1 MRTHG
6 WGGSVPV
13 DDAEA
18 TARILAAAR
27 SAIDEHGVSTTISDV
42 ARTLGVTRQTVYRY
56 FPSTEALLQATAFD
70 AVGDFLERIA
80 ARIKGIREPDA
91 AVVDGIGAVLDELP
105 DDRYVGLLFSADSM
119 SLFAVGEVTSEAG
132 RGFARSIIERMD
144 VDWTARGYSSA
155 DTDVIAEIVVR
166 TLQSMVL
173 DHGDGRS
180 PAQRRAFLDAWV
192 GAAIRALPATVG
204 VPR

>member
-6 WGGSVPV
+6 WAGSVPV

-80 ARIKGIREPDA
+80 VRVKGIGEPDA
-91 AVVDGIGAVLDELP
+91 SVVEGIDVVLEELP
-105 DDRYVGLLFSADSM
+105 NDRYVGVLFSADNMSM
-119 SLFAVGEVTSEAG
+119 FAVGEVTSEVG
-132 RGFARSIIERMD
+132 RGFARSMVDRMD
-144 VDWTARGYSSA
+144 VDWAARGYGPA
-155 DTDVIAEIVVR
+155 ELDVIVEIVLR
-166 TLQSMVL
+166 TLQSMVI
-173 DHGDGRS
+173 DHGAERS
-180 PAQRRAFLDAWV
+180 QVRRRAFLDAWV
-192 GAAIRALPATVG
+192 GAAVRALPSRAEL
-204 VPR
+204 PR